1 MSEIIIGTSVTSTV
15 IGITI
20 SALLTLAI
28 YSFLY
33 KDNVFYKAAE
43 YIFVGASAGYLL
55 SVQYNNVM
63 YPNVFIPLQRGVKN
77 GDASEFVVLIP
88 TILGLLM
95 LTMLVPSLSVL
106 SRIPISYVV
115 GFGAGA
121 GAMAV
126 IQTDIVPQIN
136 ATIMPVLPLTYANIN
151 NLVVVI
157 GVVCSLIYFFFS
169 TEHKGLVFG
178 TGSKVGIIFLMVTFG
193 AQFGTTI
200 MGRVQLLINRGYF
213 LLGDWLHLIK

>member
-1 MSEIIIGTSVTSTV
+1 MSDITVGNSTLSIF
-15 IGITI
+15 IGINI
-20 SALLTLAI
+20 SAILTLAI

-33 KDNVFYKAAE
+33 KDNFFYKAAE
-43 YIFVGASAGYLL
+43 YMFVGTSAGYLL
-55 SVQYNNVM
+55 SVAYNNVM
-63 YPNVFIPLQRGVKN
+63 YPNVFVPLHRGVTT
-77 GDASEFVVLIP
+77 GDYSEFIVLIP
-88 TILGLLM
+88 TIMGLLM
-95 LTMLVPSLSVL
+95 LTMLIPGLSVL

-151 NLVVVI
+151 NFVVVA

-178 TGSKVGIIFLMVTFG
+178 TGSKIGIIFLMITFG

>member
-1 MSEIIIGTSVTSTV
+1 
-15 IGITI
+15 
-20 SALLTLAI
+20 
-28 YSFLY
+28 
-33 KDNVFYKAAE
+33 
-43 YIFVGASAGYLL
+43 
-55 SVQYNNVM
+55 
-63 YPNVFIPLQRGVKN
+63 FIPLQRGVKN
-77 GDASEFVVLIP
+77 GDGSEFVVLIP

>member
-1 MSEIIIGTSVTSTV
+1 MSEM
-15 IGITI
+15 IGINI
-20 SALLTLAI
+20 AAILTLAI

-33 KDNVFYKAAE
+33 KDNFLYKTAE
-43 YIFVGASAGYLL
+43 YMFVGTSAGYLL
-55 SVQYNNVM
+55 SVAYNNVIF
-63 YPNVFIPLQRGVKN
+63 PNVYLPLQRGVKT
-77 GDASEFVVLIP
+77 GEASEFLVLIP
-88 TILGLLM
+88 TVLGLMM
-95 LTMLVPSLSVL
+95 LTMLIPSLSVL

-136 ATIMPVLPLTYANIN
+136 ATIMPILPLTFANIN
-151 NLVVVI
+151 NLIVVV

-178 TGSKVGIIFLMVTFG
+178 TGSQIGIIFLMITFG